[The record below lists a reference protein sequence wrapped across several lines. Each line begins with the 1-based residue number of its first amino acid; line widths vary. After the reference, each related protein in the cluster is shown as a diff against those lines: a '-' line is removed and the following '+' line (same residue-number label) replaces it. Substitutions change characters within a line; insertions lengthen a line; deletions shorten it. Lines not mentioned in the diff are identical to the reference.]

1 MEGKNLKLGYK
12 HRKLKPKR
20 EGPFVITE
28 VLGPLTYKL
37 KLPKHWK
44 IHDVFNEALL
54 TPYVPPA
61 FANQE
66 QPGPPPAE
74 MIDDEEEHV
83 VEAVISSRID
93 GRGKKRSM
101 RYLVKWKGY
110 PESEN
115 SWEPEANLEHAAEA
129 IEDYFKAHPRRKRI

>member
-1 MEGKNLKLGYK
+1 
-12 HRKLKPKR
+12 
-20 EGPFVITE
+20 
-28 VLGPLTYKL
+28 
-37 KLPKHWK
+37 
-44 IHDVFNEALL
+44 
-54 TPYVPPA
+54 
-61 FANQE
+61 
-66 QPGPPPAE
+66 

-115 SWEPEANLEHAAEA
+115 SWEPEANLEHATEA